1 VGESCNHK
9 LYGHP
14 ATRHTAQS
22 GVPVEVIFRARMRR
36 DVMKHRSGRYDAGI
50 MLALLIGVLLLQS
63 VTSLQAAQPAGEV
76 VVYSARIESLIK
88 PMFDAFTEKTGI
100 QVKYF
105 TAGEKELFE
114 RLQSEGANTPA
125 DVFMTVDV
133 GNLWMAEQAGLLQGF
148 SSGVV
153 DENIPSHL
161 RAKDN
166 AWVGLSV
173 RARPIMY
180 STERVQRSE
189 LSTYEAL
196 GEPKW
201 QGKLC
206 LRTSKKVYTQSLVA
220 AMMKTLGEERTEGI
234 VRRWMAN
241 QPRVFDSDS
250 KLLEAIAAGQCD
262 VGITNTYYLAHL
274 VAKHPRFPV
283 AVFWPNQDDRG
294 VHINVSGGGVTTHA
308 KHRDHAIKLIE
319 FLSSTDAQN
328 LYADANYEYPA
339 NPAVKAS
346 TIITA
351 WGDFKA
357 DTVDVAAAGELQ
369 AAAVKLLDR
378 VGYK

>member
-1 VGESCNHK
+1 MKPRSWR
-9 LYGHP
+9 Y
-14 ATRHTAQS
+14 S
-22 GVPVEVIFRARMRR
+22 RR
-36 DVMKHRSGRYDAGI
+36 I
-50 MLALLIGVLLLQS
+50 MLVVLLGLLLWQP
-63 VTSLQAAQPAGEV
+63 VAFLQAAGSAGDV
-76 VVYSARIESLIK
+76 VVYSARIESLVK

-133 GNLWMAEQAGLLQGF
+133 GNLWIAENAGLLQGF
-148 SSGVV
+148 ESEVI
-153 DENIPSHL
+153 DQNIPTHL

-166 AWVGLSV
+166 DWVGLSV

-180 STERVQRSE
+180 STERVKASE

-196 GEPKW
+196 GDPKW
-201 QGKLC
+201 NGKLC
-206 LRTSKKVYTQSLVA
+206 FRTSKKVYTQSLVA
-220 AMMKTLGEERTEGI
+220 AMIKTLGEERTEGV
-234 VRRWMAN
+234 VRRWITN
-241 QPRVFDSDS
+241 QPRIFDSDS

-262 VGITNTYYLAHL
+262 VGVANTYYLARL
-274 VAKHPRFPV
+274 VAKDPQFPV
-283 AVFWPNQDDRG
+283 AVFWPNQGDRG
-294 VHINVSGGGVTTHA
+294 VHINISGAGVTKHA

-319 FLSSTDAQN
+319 FLSSPEAQN
-328 LYADANYEYPA
+328 LFADANYEYPA
-339 NPAVKAS
+339 NPSVEPS

-369 AAAVKLLDR
+369 AAAVKLMDR

>member
-1 VGESCNHK
+1 
-9 LYGHP
+9 
-14 ATRHTAQS
+14 
-22 GVPVEVIFRARMRR
+22 MRL
-36 DVMKHRSGRYDAGI
+36 RSWQDCSSI
-50 MLALLIGVLLLQS
+50 MLAVFLGVLFWHPM
-63 VTSLQAAQPAGEV
+63 TSLQAAGPAGEV

-133 GNLWMAEQAGLLQGF
+133 GNLWIAENAGLLQGF
-148 SSGVV
+148 SSEAI
-153 DENIPSHL
+153 DNNIPSHL

-166 AWVGLSV
+166 SWVGLSV

-180 STERVQRSE
+180 STERVKPGE
-189 LSTYEAL
+189 LSTYEDL
-196 GEPKW
+196 GDPKW
-201 QGKLC
+201 NGKLC
-206 LRTSKKVYTQSLVA
+206 FRTSKKVYTQSLVA
-220 AMMKTLGEERTEGI
+220 TMIKTLGEERTEGI

-241 QPRVFDSDS
+241 QPRIFDSDS

-262 VGITNTYYLAHL
+262 VGVANTYYLARL
-274 VAKHPRFPV
+274 VAKEPKFPV
-283 AVFWPNQDDRG
+283 AVLWPNQADRG
-294 VHINVSGGGVTTHA
+294 VHINISGAGVAKHA
-308 KHRDHAIKLIE
+308 KHRDNAVKLVE

-328 LYADANYEYPA
+328 LFADANYEYPA

-369 AAAVKLLDR
+369 AAAVKLMDR

>member
-1 VGESCNHK
+1 MK
-9 LYGHP
+9 
-14 ATRHTAQS
+14 RHWW
-22 GVPVEVIFRARMRR
+22 
-36 DVMKHRSGRYDAGI
+36 RYYPGL
-50 MLALLIGVLLLQS
+50 MLVVLMGVLWLQPGA
-63 VTSLQAAQPAGEV
+63 SLEAAGPAGEV

-88 PMFDAFTEKTGI
+88 PMFDAFTVQTGI

-114 RLQSEGANTPA
+114 RLQSEGVNTPA

-133 GNLWMAEQAGLLQGF
+133 GNLWIAEQASLLQGF
-148 SSGVV
+148 GSEVV
-153 DENIPSHL
+153 DRNIPSHL

-180 STERVQRSE
+180 STERVKSSE

-196 GEPKW
+196 GDPKW
-201 QGKLC
+201 HGKLC

-220 AMMKTLGEERTEGI
+220 AMLKVLGEERTEGI

-241 QPRVFDSDS
+241 QPRIFDSDS

-262 VGITNTYYLAHL
+262 VGITNTYYLAAL
-274 VAKHPRFPV
+274 LAKDPKFPV
-283 AVFWPNQDDRG
+283 AMFWPNQGDRG
-294 VHINVSGGGVTTHA
+294 VHINISGAGVTKHA

-319 FLSSTDAQN
+319 FLSSPEAQN
-328 LYADANYEYPA
+328 LYVDVNYEYPA
-339 NPAVKAS
+339 NPAV
-346 TIITA
+346 TPNTLITA
-351 WGDFKA
+351 WGEFKA
-357 DTVDVAAAGELQ
+357 DTMDVAAAGELQ
-369 AAAVKLLDR
+369 TAAVKLMDR

>member
-1 VGESCNHK
+1 
-9 LYGHP
+9 LP
-14 ATRHTAQS
+14 A
-22 GVPVEVIFRARMRR
+22 
-36 DVMKHRSGRYDAGI
+36 AG
-50 MLALLIGVLLLQS
+50 
-63 VTSLQAAQPAGEV
+63 PAGEI

-133 GNLWMAEQAGLLQGF
+133 GNLWIAEAAGLLQGF
-148 SSGVV
+148 ESAVIDQNV
-153 DENIPSHL
+153 PSHL

-180 STERVQRSE
+180 STERVQPSE
-189 LSTYEAL
+189 LSTYDAL
-196 GEPKW
+196 GDSKW
-201 QGKLC
+201 NGKLC

-220 AMMKTLGEERTEGI
+220 TMIKTLGEERTEGI
-234 VRRWMAN
+234 VRRWMTN
-241 QPRVFDSDS
+241 QPRIFDSDS

-262 VGITNTYYLAHL
+262 VGVANTYYLARL
-274 VAKHPRFPV
+274 LAKAPEFPV
-283 AVFWPNQDDRG
+283 AVFWPNQGDRG
-294 VHINVSGGGVTTHA
+294 VHINISGAGVTKYA
-308 KHRDHAIKLIE
+308 KHRDRAIELIE
-319 FLSSTDAQN
+319 FLSSSEAQN
-328 LYADANYEYPA
+328 LFADANYEYPA
-339 NPAVKAS
+339 NPSVKPS

-369 AAAVKLLDR
+369 AAAVKLMDR